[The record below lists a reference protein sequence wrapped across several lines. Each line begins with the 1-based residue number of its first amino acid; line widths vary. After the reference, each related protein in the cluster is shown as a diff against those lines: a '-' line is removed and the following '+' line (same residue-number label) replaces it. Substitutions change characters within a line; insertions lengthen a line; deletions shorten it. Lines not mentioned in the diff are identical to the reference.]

1 MFLYFS
7 CVCSS
12 AVVGAEIPI
21 EEDIGEMMTCMTMK
35 KVVVQ
40 QQIETEE
47 KETETIESGAMKE
60 EGAEHEEVAI
70 IDRVEE
76 DKRKEEEIAEIPKS
90 IFRLSLL

>member
-1 MFLYFS
+1 
-7 CVCSS
+7 
-12 AVVGAEIPI
+12 
-21 EEDIGEMMTCMTMK
+21 MTCMTMK

-76 DKRKEEEIAEIPKS
+76 DKRKEVEKVEIPKS